1 MGGETNLSMQIL
13 KLAKPDAERM
23 GMIERICAADTLA
36 YMCKL
41 VEQLFY
47 LPVQVKTTICGHDWE
62 NG

>member
-23 GMIERICAADTLA
+23 GMIERICAADTLT

-47 LPVQVKTTICGHDWE
+47 LSVDVKTTLLGYD
-62 NG
+62 

>member
-23 GMIERICAADTLA
+23 GMIERKCTADSLA
-36 YMCKL
+36 HMCKL

-47 LPVQVKTTICGHDWE
+47 LPVDVKTILLRHD
-62 NG
+62 

>member
-23 GMIERICAADTLA
+23 GMIERICTADTLA
-36 YMCKL
+36 HMCKL

-47 LPVQVKTTICGHDWE
+47 LPVDVKTTLLGYD
-62 NG
+62 

>member
-47 LPVQVKTTICGHDWE
+47 LPGDVKTTLLRYD
-62 NG
+62 